1 MGKIWCGGAVSK
13 ARTNCKKLV
22 SFQTHII
29 FFSCYY
35 QQYNTKTKL
44 EKGYSTSS
52 YTEYA
57 RICITQGTKS
67 SYFFFPL
74 SLVFPALLNVELSL
88 REVGF
93 SSRDEQKA
101 NWCSNDSSHCPS
113 EGGTDLKS
121 GWRRVGALNQLDFF
135 PAVSEHHPFMS
146 MWFCWWGCWRASS
159 ACPEHRPTFPH
170 PTGCRS
176 PHCITWKRREVRE
189 HTADRT
195 VCAHPESKSL
205 NATCQKVGITGCNCA
220 TCLPLMTSQAQWH
233 NPTCSTVFPTA
244 CSTDETYLH
253 IINRRKVV
261 SPALL

>member
-1 MGKIWCGGAVSK
+1 MWRSSVKSKNQLQKHRIISDSYNLLFLLLSAVQHK
-13 ARTNCKKLV
+13 NKTGERIQHLFLHRICKDLHHSRHKKQLL
-22 SFQTHII
+22 
-29 FFSCYY
+29 FFSS
-35 QQYNTKTKL
+35 L
-44 EKGYSTSS
+44 
-52 YTEYA
+52 
-57 RICITQGTKS
+57 
-67 SYFFFPL
+67 FL

-244 CSTDETYLH
+244 CSTDETHLH